1 MGMAEVAASV
11 LQRKV
16 AAGGEG
22 TATAAAARALG
33 QALAR
38 AAHGLFALPLRV
50 QAQAEAVRSLAELPE
65 ILEDQALLALLDG
78 PGEAIGLCALGPGLL
93 SALIEVQTTGC
104 LAAAAPAARR
114 PTRTDAAMMA
124 GFVDAALAGLG
135 EEVAETEDA
144 VWAEGFHYA
153 SCLDDPR
160 PLPLL
165 LEDGA
170 IRVLRLGL
178 RLGEA
183 GEREGT
189 FLLAL
194 PADGRGAR
202 HAEAAGP
209 TPEARDW
216 YARLERA
223 LLAAPIEAEAVIARI
238 RVTADAMLGL
248 RPGMLLPVPADCV
261 ARVSLEV
268 GGGGAF
274 ARGRLGRFRG
284 ARALRIEEGLAG
296 EPPGPAI
303 ESRPLAPPLEG
314 LGTGGR
320 GADAG
325 AGASRRAATPAAGA
339 APSGR
344 AFPTRQAG

>member
-1 MGMAEVAASV
+1 MTEVAASV
-11 LQRKV
+11 LQRKA
-16 AAGGEG
+16 AAGGKG
-22 TATAAAARALG
+22 TTTAASARALG

-38 AAHGLFALPLRV
+38 AAHGLFSMPLRMH
-50 QAQAEAVRSLAELPE
+50 AQADSVRSLAELPE

-93 SALIEVQTTGC
+93 SALIEVQTTGR
-104 LAAAAPAARR
+104 LAAATPAARR

-124 GFVDAALAGLG
+124 GFVDATLGGLS
-135 EEVAETEDA
+135 EEVAGTEDA

-170 IRVLRLGL
+170 IRVLRLVL

-189 FLLAL
+189 ILLAL
-194 PADGRGAR
+194 PAEGRGAR

-216 YARLERA
+216 AARLERA
-223 LLAAPIEAEAVIARI
+223 LLAAPVEAEAVIARI

-284 ARALRIEEGLAG
+284 SRALRVEEGLAG
-296 EPPGPAI
+296 EPPGPAV

-314 LGTGGR
+314 LGTAGR
-320 GADAG
+320 STEAG
-325 AGASRRAATPAAGA
+325 AGTARRAAAPAPGA
-339 APSGR
+339 ALSGR
-344 AFPTRQAG
+344 AFPSRQAS